1 MLDDD
6 VAKAGKAAAEVMEKT
21 ATVET
26 VDINDELNDE
36 DRAWLKKLRER
47 GNHAYNEDQIP
58 APMVKL
64 HKLGLV
70 ERRGGGVRKVFC
82 LKGDA

>member
-6 VAKAGKAAAEVMEKT
+6 VAKAGKAAAEVMEKPKP
-21 ATVET
+21 
-26 VDINDELNDE
+26 ELELTDE

-47 GNHAYNEDQIP
+47 GNHAYNDGEIP

-70 ERRGGGVRKVFC
+70 ERKGGGVRKVFC
-82 LKGDA
+82 LKG